1 MSTSKV
7 ISIRIPSEKYE
18 SMLVECERKGIT
30 ITELLERQAALA
42 KNTSSAIK
50 SSVERLEEVL
60 DYAKNETSV
69 SLLQIKMKLSR
80 VIKDLRQNL

>member
-30 ITELLERQAALA
+30 ITELLERQEAVA
-42 KNTSSAIK
+42 KSVNASIK
-50 SSVERLEEVL
+50 TSVELLEEVL
-60 DYAKNETSV
+60 HYAKNETSV

-80 VIKDLRQNL
+80 VIKDLRQNI

>member
-30 ITELLERQAALA
+30 ITELLERQAAIA
-42 KNTSSAIK
+42 KNVNSTIK
-50 SSVERLEEVL
+50 TNVEALEEVL
-60 DYAKNETSV
+60 DYAKNETNV

-80 VIKDLRQNL
+80 VIKDLKQNL